1 MPNITI
7 LTEQMLLLSS
17 LSSLEVA
24 DTITAVELNSNLV
37 VEVSLALVKTT
48 SLDDDLALHYV
59 QASVQ
64 AGAAVT
70 TEEVMV
76 ELS

>member
-1 MPNITI
+1 
-7 LTEQMLLLSS
+7 MLLLST
-17 LSSLEVA
+17 LSGLEVA
-24 DTITAVELNSNLV
+24 DTITAVELDSNLV
-37 VEVSLALVKTT
+37 VKVSLALVKTT

-59 QASVQ
+59 EASVQ
-64 AGAAVT
+64 AGAAIT

>member
-59 QASVQ
+59 KASVQ

>member
-1 MPNITI
+1 
-7 LTEQMLLLSS
+7 MLLLST
-17 LSSLEVA
+17 LSGLEVA